1 MNGEKGQREVDLGT
15 FLAAWE
21 EAVRAVRERAPLTEA
36 ELAAGWRDDP
46 SGSGLRRNEI
56 TGEWDD
62 TCFVHLAPS
71 RPRRID
77 AERPETT

>member
-1 MNGEKGQREVDLGT
+1 MNWEKLEREVDLGT
-15 FLAAWE
+15 LLAARE

-46 SGSGLRRNEI
+46 SGSGLRHNEI

-62 TCFVHLAPS
+62 TCFVHVA
-71 RPRRID
+71 PRRPI
-77 AERPETT
+77 RGR